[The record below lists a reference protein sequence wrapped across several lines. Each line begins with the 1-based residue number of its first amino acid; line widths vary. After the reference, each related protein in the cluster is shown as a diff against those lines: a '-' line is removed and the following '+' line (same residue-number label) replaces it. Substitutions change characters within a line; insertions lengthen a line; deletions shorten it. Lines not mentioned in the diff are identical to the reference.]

1 MKIPI
6 KEDVQLIHIG
16 SDTVLTN
23 TAIQYA
29 LMRAASNYMYAK
41 FYTDKYFIQVN
52 FMKDNTIN
60 VSSNITIPQ
69 FVYDLHRNERL
80 GWDIARTKNFV
91 YQWMQISRK
100 QLNR

>member
-1 MKIPI
+1 MKILN
-6 KEDVQLIHIG
+6 EDIQLIHIG

-23 TAIQYA
+23 SAIQYA

-60 VSSNITIPQ
+60 VSSNIVLPQ
-69 FVYDLHRNERL
+69 FVYDLRRNEQL
-80 GWDIARTKNFV
+80 GWNIARTKNFV
-91 YQWMQISRK
+91 YNWMQICRK
-100 QLNR
+100 QLGR